1 LSSLLEK
8 IEKSFAEI
16 EPIDQVKRNV
26 EMALAEN
33 ITALEIMRSMRNG
46 LAEAGRK
53 YEQGEFFL
61 SELIMGGLLAQE
73 VANILKPHILTSD
86 NHPLSKVVICTVKG
100 DVHDLGKNLV
110 SMMLSSAGFQIID
123 LGVDV
128 PSEKFVETVRKE
140 KPTIAA
146 MSCLLTSAMDEM
158 KNTMSLMD
166 ETEFRRN
173 VKILV
178 GGRPVTLNYSREIGA
193 DGYGED
199 AIDALNIAKNLI
211 NDKDV

>member
-1 LSSLLEK
+1 
-8 IEKSFAEI
+8 
-16 EPIDQVKRNV
+16 
-26 EMALAEN
+26 
-33 ITALEIMRSMRNG
+33 
-46 LAEAGRK
+46 
-53 YEQGEFFL
+53 
-61 SELIMGGLLAQE
+61 
-73 VANILKPHILTSD
+73 
-86 NHPLSKVVICTVKG
+86 
-100 DVHDLGKNLV
+100 
-110 SMMLSSAGFQIID
+110 MLSSAGFQIID

-158 KNTMSLMD
+158 KNIMSLMD

-178 GGRPVTLNYSREIGA
+178 GGRPVTLSYSKEIGA

-199 AIDALNIAKNLI
+199 AIDALNIAKSLI

>member
-1 LSSLLEK
+1 
-8 IEKSFAEI
+8 
-16 EPIDQVKRNV
+16 
-26 EMALAEN
+26 
-33 ITALEIMRSMRNG
+33 
-46 LAEAGRK
+46 
-53 YEQGEFFL
+53 
-61 SELIMGGLLAQE
+61 
-73 VANILKPHILTSD
+73 
-86 NHPLSKVVICTVKG
+86 VICTVKG

-140 KPTIAA
+140 KPTIA

-178 GGRPVTLNYSREIGA
+178 GGRPVTLNYSKEIGA

-199 AIDALNIAKNLI
+199 AIDALNIAKSLI
-211 NDKDV
+211 NDKGV